1 MSAMTALDRLR
12 RLLAVIPWVAGS
24 DGVDITAIV
33 DRFDYPRDELLEDLK
48 EVVWFVGVHPFTY
61 DCLLEMTVDD
71 ERLWIRYGDWFR
83 RPMKLDTAE
92 IVALHAA
99 GRSVAALADGDEMG
113 PLERALTKLSAGL
126 AVGGDKV
133 VEVRLGSGFRDLLDQ
148 IRNAI
153 ARSTALEIDYYSYGR
168 DSAGT
173 RLVEPHRYHADKGHW
188 YMSGYCHEAGGQR
201 MFRLDRISRCSPTGI
216 PFSREPNSWE
226 TAGEDPVGGI
236 PVDGSLPEVFLELD
250 AAARWVVEE
259 YPHTGLEEVG
269 SGRVRVSLP
278 VSTPSWLER
287 LLLRLGPSAT
297 IIRSDE
303 RVGLDV
309 RTVAAERLLRRYD
322 R

>member
-1 MSAMTALDRLR
+1 MTALDRLR
-12 RLLAVIPWVAGS
+12 RLLAIIPWVAGS

-148 IRNAI
+148 IQDAM

-201 MFRLDRISRCSPTGI
+201 MFRLDRISRAGAPRLAFRSHGNPTRGKQRGKTLSGA
-216 PFSREPNSWE
+216 SRSTAACPRSSWNW
-226 TAGEDPVGGI
+226 TPPHAG
-236 PVDGSLPEVFLELD
+236 SS
-250 AAARWVVEE
+250 RS
-259 YPHTGLEEVG
+259 T
-269 SGRVRVSLP
+269 RTP
-278 VSTPSWLER
+278 VSR
-287 LLLRLGPSAT
+287 
-297 IIRSDE
+297 RSVPE
-303 RVGLDV
+303 G
-309 RTVAAERLLRRYD
+309 
-322 R
+322 